1 MNRSL
6 KIALSSIA
14 WAAIAAYLVW
24 AGGLGERKRAAVS
37 VHEMRISVR
46 DSAEIGIIRPAD
58 VRRWINAAG
67 LDPVG
72 KHIDSIDLMAITQTV
87 GSHDFVRT
95 AKTSVGLDGVLT
107 VTMDQRRP
115 VVRIMTDNE
124 YDFYY
129 TADGYIV
136 PAGRHSAHYVPVV
149 TGHFGLPFANGFS
162 GQLGAGMEETEKK
175 SNESYVFLYKLINF
189 VEYIEDNEFWNAQV
203 VQINVLPPPNAR
215 TQPEIELIPRVGDH
229 VILLGW
235 LDGYERKLDKL
246 LAFYRK
252 AMPKEG
258 KVVVQGINLVKRH
271 TKPSQTTPGGIVTKE
286 APIHVSNVAI
296 VASDGKATKIRK
308 RTEEK
313 SASLAGPVK

>member
-6 KIALSSIA
+6 KIVLSSIA
-14 WAAIAAYLVW
+14 WTAIAAYLVW

-87 GSHDFVRT
+87 GAHDFVRA

-115 VVRIMTDNE
+115 VVRIMTDNG

-149 TGHFGLPFANGFS
+149 TGHFGLPFATGFS
-162 GQLGAGMEETEKK
+162 GRLGAETEEAEKK

-215 TQPEIELIPRVGDH
+215 TEPEIELIPRVGDH
-229 VILLGW
+229 VVLLGW

-252 AMPKEG
+252 AMPKEAGTNGTTSTSNTTARWYAVNG
-258 KVVVQGINLVKRH
+258 KPPCAAGMITGKQRH
-271 TKPSQTTPGGIVTKE
+271 GRFFAKGKITCRRKTRTT
-286 APIHVSNVAI
+286 
-296 VASDGKATKIRK
+296 
-308 RTEEK
+308 
-313 SASLAGPVK
+313 

>member
-1 MNRSL
+1 
-6 KIALSSIA
+6 
-14 WAAIAAYLVW
+14 
-24 AGGLGERKRAAVS
+24 
-37 VHEMRISVR
+37 
-46 DSAEIGIIRPAD
+46 
-58 VRRWINAAG
+58 
-67 LDPVG
+67 
-72 KHIDSIDLMAITQTV
+72 
-87 GSHDFVRT
+87 
-95 AKTSVGLDGVLT
+95 
-107 VTMDQRRP
+107 
-115 VVRIMTDNE
+115 MTPRE
-124 YDFYY
+124 SDFYY

-258 KVVVQGINLVKRH
+258 WNKWNYINLKYDGQVVCSKR
-271 TKPSQTTPGGIVTKE
+271 
-286 APIHVSNVAI
+286 
-296 VASDGKATKIRK
+296 
-308 RTEEK
+308 
-313 SASLAGPVK
+313 

>member
-115 VVRIMTDNE
+115 VV
-124 YDFYY
+124 
-129 TADGYIV
+129 
-136 PAGRHSAHYVPVV
+136 P
-149 TGHFGLPFANGFS
+149 GHFGLPFANGFS

-258 KVVVQGINLVKRH
+258 WNKWNYINLKYDGQVVCSKR
-271 TKPSQTTPGGIVTKE
+271 
-286 APIHVSNVAI
+286 
-296 VASDGKATKIRK
+296 
-308 RTEEK
+308 
-313 SASLAGPVK
+313 

>member
-175 SNESYVFLYKLINF
+175 
-189 VEYIEDNEFWNAQV
+189 
-203 VQINVLPPPNAR
+203 
-215 TQPEIELIPRVGDH
+215 
-229 VILLGW
+229 
-235 LDGYERKLDKL
+235 
-246 LAFYRK
+246 
-252 AMPKEG
+252 
-258 KVVVQGINLVKRH
+258 VK
-271 TKPSQTTPGGIVTKE
+271 
-286 APIHVSNVAI
+286 
-296 VASDGKATKIRK
+296 
-308 RTEEK
+308 
-313 SASLAGPVK
+313 

>member
-115 VVRIMTDNE
+115 VVRIMTDNG

-136 PAGRHSAHYVPVV
+136 RPTALRPLRTGRYGPLWPAFCERLQRTVRCGDGR
-149 TGHFGLPFANGFS
+149 
-162 GQLGAGMEETEKK
+162 
-175 SNESYVFLYKLINF
+175 
-189 VEYIEDNEFWNAQV
+189 D
-203 VQINVLPPPNAR
+203 
-215 TQPEIELIPRVGDH
+215 
-229 VILLGW
+229 
-235 LDGYERKLDKL
+235 
-246 LAFYRK
+246 
-252 AMPKEG
+252 
-258 KVVVQGINLVKRH
+258 
-271 TKPSQTTPGGIVTKE
+271 
-286 APIHVSNVAI
+286 
-296 VASDGKATKIRK
+296 
-308 RTEEK
+308 
-313 SASLAGPVK
+313 